1 MEVGNGKEGEGA
13 AKEHKGKKTH
23 GHRQC
28 GGWTVGVGGGAGESN
43 AGGGA
48 GGGRTTITEQQ

>member
-28 GGWTVGVGGGAGESN
+28 GG
-43 AGGGA
+43 
-48 GGGRTTITEQQ
+48 